1 MKDEFL
7 TFSEFAKLVKIDRS
21 TLYRRV
27 ANTVALQQLVQ
38 QLATGQKV
46 INRSA
51 MRFFTV
57 ATDATTCNN
66 LQQLCNNPQ
75 QPCDTSQQKIIDF
88 LMAQIKEK
96 DRQLE
101 EKSRQIAQLEIFLDQ
116 EQKLNFRSQELMA
129 IAEKK
134 ALVLEEGKTRIKTR
148 GFRGGWG
155 RR

>member
-7 TFSEFAKLVKIDRS
+7 TFTEFAKLVKIDRS

-57 ATDATTCNN
+57 ADTVATCNN
-66 LQQLCNNPQ
+66 DP
-75 QPCDTSQQKIIDF
+75 QQKIIDF
-88 LMAQIKEK
+88 LMAEIEDLKKDKENLTLANADLRK
-96 DRQLE
+96 L
-101 EKSRQIAQLEIFLDQ
+101 LDQ
-116 EQKLNFRSQELMA
+116 QQQLNLHNQELLALEKQKLP
-129 IAEKK
+129 
-134 ALVLEEGKTRIKTR
+134 RIK
-148 GFRGGWG
+148 GGWKH
-155 RR
+155 